1 MKKISVILV
10 ALTLCTASF
19 AAGKAS
25 PEAKANKVVS
35 VVAIDPNLITGT
47 VIDKNTKEALAGVV
61 IVCDDQKA
69 YSDLDGNFSI
79 RKTKKASEL
88 SIRLI
93 SYSPITLKLN
103 EIKDQCV
110 SISLRQR

>member
-10 ALTLCTASF
+10 ALALCTFSY

-25 PEAKANKVVS
+25 PDAKANKVVS
-35 VVAIDPNLITGT
+35 VIVADPNLITGK
-47 VIDKNTKEALAGVV
+47 VIDKNTSEALAGAV

-69 YSDLDGNFSI
+69 YTDLDGNFSI
-79 RKTKKASEL
+79 HKTKNASEL

-103 EIKDQCV
+103 EIQDQCV
-110 SISLRQR
+110 SIGLRQR

>member
-10 ALTLCTASF
+10 ALALSTVSF

-35 VVAIDPNLITGT
+35 VEVVNPNLITGK
-47 VIDKNTKEALAGVV
+47 VIDKNTNEALAGAT
-61 IVCDDQKA
+61 IVCDNQKA

-79 RKTKKASEL
+79 LKTKKASEL
-88 SIRLI
+88 SICLI
-93 SYSPITLKLN
+93 SYTPITLKLN
-103 EIKDQCV
+103 EIQDQCV

>member
-10 ALTLCTASF
+10 ALSLCTVSF

-25 PEAKANKVVS
+25 PAVKTTKVAT
-35 VVAIDPNLITGT
+35 VAATDPNLLTGK
-47 VIDKNTKEALAGVV
+47 VIDKNTNEALAGAVV
-61 IVCDDQKA
+61 VCDDQKA
-69 YSDLDGNFSI
+69 YTDLDGNFSI
-79 RKTKKASEL
+79 RKSKNASEL
-88 SIRLI
+88 QVQLI

-103 EIKDQCV
+103 EIQDGSV

>member
-10 ALTLCTASF
+10 ALVLSTVSF

-25 PEAKANKVVS
+25 PVTKANKVVS
-35 VVAIDPNLITGT
+35 VVAVNPNLITGK
-47 VIDKNTKEALAGVV
+47 VIDKNTNEALAGA
-61 IVCDDQKA
+61 IILCDNQKV

-79 RKTKKASEL
+79 LKTKKASEL
-88 SIRLI
+88 SIGLI
-93 SYSPITLKLN
+93 SYTTITLKLN
-103 EIKDQCV
+103 EIQDQCV